1 MNLLNSFND
10 FYDNLS
16 SNGLFFFWIIVFL
29 FVFLIFLL
37 IVLYFKNKKL
47 IKLLKDNRDTTIN
60 TISEEAPIENKEV
73 PISNATFTVEDKI
86 LENDTTSSTDVK
98 EVIKDDG
105 QMSMFGSAE
114 PKTVKEVIKDEP
126 KNDVQMV
133 NEIKPIVNETKVIKD
148 NIQDVN
154 GPYKKNVL
162 REMNTRGQTSPI
174 NIVKKEE
181 ASDTTFNDY
190 NDSLDTNGI
199 DLGEDG
205 LSPLESMEDVYDVN
219 DSMRFAS
226 DVVSRMEKDVKPSN
240 IELTEYEKK
249 QEEEAIISYDELLKV
264 KDKIY
269 NITEDE
275 ETDEFIDELKNFRL
289 DLQ

>member
-1 MNLLNSFND
+1 MVVEVNNMNLLNSFND

-16 SNGLFFFWIIVFL
+16 SNGLFFFWIVVFL

-47 IKLLKDNRDTTIN
+47 VKLLRDNRDDAIN
-60 TISEEAPIENKEV
+60 TIRDDTSIENKEV
-73 PISNATFTVEDKI
+73 PTSNDTLTVEDKI
-86 LENDTTSSTDVK
+86 LNDDTTSLTGVK
-98 EVIKDDG
+98 EIVDD
-105 QMSMFGSAE
+105 E
-114 PKTVKEVIKDEP
+114 N
-126 KNDVQMV
+126 KNDIQMV
-133 NEIKPIVNETKVIKD
+133 NEIKPVVNETKVVKD
-148 NIQDVN
+148 NIQDVS

-174 NIVKKEE
+174 SIVADDN
-181 ASDTTFNDY
+181 ASSTTFSDY
-190 NDSLDTNGI
+190 SDNLDTMGI
-199 DLGEDG
+199 DFREDNG
-205 LSPLESMEDVYDVN
+205 TPLDDMEDVYDVN
-219 DSMRFAS
+219 DNMRFAS
-226 DVVSRMEKDVKPSN
+226 DVVSRMEKDVRPSN

-275 ETDEFIDELKNFRL
+275 DNDEFIDELKNFRL
-289 DLQ
+289 DLK

>member
-16 SNGLFFFWIIVFL
+16 SNGLFFFWIVVFL
-29 FVFLIFLL
+29 FVLLIFLL

-47 IKLLKDNRDTTIN
+47 VKLLRDNRDDAIN
-60 TISEEAPIENKEV
+60 TIRDDTSIENKEV
-73 PISNATFTVEDKI
+73 PTSNDTLTVEDKI
-86 LENDTTSSTDVK
+86 LNDDTTSLTGVK
-98 EVIKDDG
+98 EIVDD
-105 QMSMFGSAE
+105 E
-114 PKTVKEVIKDEP
+114 N
-126 KNDVQMV
+126 KNDIQMV
-133 NEIKPIVNETKVIKD
+133 NEIKPVVNETKVVKD
-148 NIQDVN
+148 NIQDVS

-174 NIVKKEE
+174 SIVADDN
-181 ASDTTFNDY
+181 ASSTTFSDY
-190 NDSLDTNGI
+190 SDNLDTMGI
-199 DLGEDG
+199 DLREDNG
-205 LSPLESMEDVYDVN
+205 TPLDDMEDVYDVN
-219 DSMRFAS
+219 DNMRFAS

-275 ETDEFIDELKNFRL
+275 DNDEFIDELKNFRL
-289 DLQ
+289 DLK

>member
-47 IKLLKDNRDTTIN
+47 IKLLKDNRDITIN
-60 TISEEAPIENKEV
+60 TISEEALIENKEV

-86 LENDTTSSTDVK
+86 LENDTTFLTD
-98 EVIKDDG
+98 
-105 QMSMFGSAE
+105 
-114 PKTVKEVIKDEP
+114 VKEVIKDEP

>member
-16 SNGLFFFWIIVFL
+16 SNGLFFFWIVVFL

-47 IKLLKDNRDTTIN
+47 VKLLRDNRDDAIN
-60 TISEEAPIENKEV
+60 TIRDDTSIENKEV
-73 PISNATFTVEDKI
+73 PTSNDTLTVEDKI
-86 LENDTTSSTDVK
+86 LNDDTTSLTGVK
-98 EVIKDDG
+98 EIVDD
-105 QMSMFGSAE
+105 E
-114 PKTVKEVIKDEP
+114 N
-126 KNDVQMV
+126 KNDIQMV
-133 NEIKPIVNETKVIKD
+133 NEIKPVVNETKVVKD
-148 NIQDVN
+148 NIQDVS

-174 NIVKKEE
+174 SIVADDN
-181 ASDTTFNDY
+181 ASSTTFSDY
-190 NDSLDTNGI
+190 SDNLDTMGI
-199 DLGEDG
+199 DLREDNG
-205 LSPLESMEDVYDVN
+205 TPLNDMEDVYAVN
-219 DSMRFAS
+219 DNMRFAS
-226 DVVSRMEKDVKPSN
+226 DVVSRMEKDVRPSN

-275 ETDEFIDELKNFRL
+275 DNDEFIDELKNFRL
-289 DLQ
+289 DLK

>member
-16 SNGLFFFWIIVFL
+16 SNGLFFFWIVVFL

-47 IKLLKDNRDTTIN
+47 VKLLRDNRDDAIN
-60 TISEEAPIENKEV
+60 TIRDDTSIENKEV
-73 PISNATFTVEDKI
+73 PTSNDTLTVEDKI
-86 LENDTTSSTDVK
+86 LNDDTTSLTGVK
-98 EVIKDDG
+98 EIVDD
-105 QMSMFGSAE
+105 E
-114 PKTVKEVIKDEP
+114 N
-126 KNDVQMV
+126 KNDIQMV
-133 NEIKPIVNETKVIKD
+133 NEIKPVVNETKVVKD
-148 NIQDVN
+148 NIQDVS

-174 NIVKKEE
+174 SIVADDN
-181 ASDTTFNDY
+181 ASSTTFSDY
-190 NDSLDTNGI
+190 SDNLDTMGI
-199 DLGEDG
+199 DLREDNG
-205 LSPLESMEDVYDVN
+205 TPLDDMEDVYDVSDN
-219 DSMRFAS
+219 MRFAS
-226 DVVSRMEKDVKPSN
+226 DVVSRMEKDVRPSN

-275 ETDEFIDELKNFRL
+275 DNDEFIDELKNFRL
-289 DLQ
+289 DLK

>member
-16 SNGLFFFWIIVFL
+16 SNGLFFFWIVVFL
-29 FVFLIFLL
+29 FVLLIFLL

-47 IKLLKDNRDTTIN
+47 VKLLRDNRDDAIN
-60 TISEEAPIENKEV
+60 TIRDDTSIENKEV
-73 PISNATFTVEDKI
+73 PTSNDTLTVEDKI
-86 LENDTTSSTDVK
+86 LNDDTTSLTGVK
-98 EVIKDDG
+98 EIVDD
-105 QMSMFGSAE
+105 E
-114 PKTVKEVIKDEP
+114 N
-126 KNDVQMV
+126 KNDIQMV
-133 NEIKPIVNETKVIKD
+133 NEIKPVVNETKVVKD
-148 NIQDVN
+148 NIQDVS

-174 NIVKKEE
+174 SIVADDN
-181 ASDTTFNDY
+181 ASSTTFSDY
-190 NDSLDTNGI
+190 SDNLDTMGI
-199 DLGEDG
+199 DLREDNG
-205 LSPLESMEDVYDVN
+205 TPLDDMEDVYAVN
-219 DSMRFAS
+219 DNMRFAS
-226 DVVSRMEKDVKPSN
+226 DVVSRMEKDVRPSN

-275 ETDEFIDELKNFRL
+275 DNDEFIDELKNFRL
-289 DLQ
+289 DLK

>member
-73 PISNATFTVEDKI
+73 PISNATFT
-86 LENDTTSSTDVK
+86 LENDTTSLTDVK
-98 EVIKDDG
+98 EVIKDE
-105 QMSMFGSAE
+105 S
-114 PKTVKEVIKDEP
+114 

-190 NDSLDTNGI
+190 NNGI

>member
-1 MNLLNSFND
+1 MVVEVNNMNLLNSFND

-16 SNGLFFFWIIVFL
+16 SNGLFFFWIVVFL

-47 IKLLKDNRDTTIN
+47 VKLLRDNRDDAIN
-60 TISEEAPIENKEV
+60 TIRDDTSIENKEV
-73 PISNATFTVEDKI
+73 PTSNDTLTVEDKI
-86 LENDTTSSTDVK
+86 LNDDTTSLTGVK
-98 EVIKDDG
+98 EIVDD
-105 QMSMFGSAE
+105 E
-114 PKTVKEVIKDEP
+114 N
-126 KNDVQMV
+126 KNDIQMV
-133 NEIKPIVNETKVIKD
+133 NEIKPVVNETKVLKD
-148 NIQDVN
+148 NIQDVS

-174 NIVKKEE
+174 SIVADDN
-181 ASDTTFNDY
+181 ASSTTFSDY
-190 NDSLDTNGI
+190 SDNLDTMGI
-199 DLGEDG
+199 DLREDNG
-205 LSPLESMEDVYDVN
+205 TPLDDMEDVYAVN
-219 DSMRFAS
+219 DNMRFAS
-226 DVVSRMEKDVKPSN
+226 DVVSRMEKDVRPSN

-275 ETDEFIDELKNFRL
+275 DNDEFIDELKNFRL
-289 DLQ
+289 DLK

>member
-16 SNGLFFFWIIVFL
+16 SNGLFFFWIVVFL
-29 FVFLIFLL
+29 FMFLIFLL

-47 IKLLKDNRDTTIN
+47 VKLLRDNRDDAIN
-60 TISEEAPIENKEV
+60 TIRDDTSIENKEV
-73 PISNATFTVEDKI
+73 PTSNDTLTVEDKI
-86 LENDTTSSTDVK
+86 LNDDTTSLTGVK
-98 EVIKDDG
+98 EIVDD
-105 QMSMFGSAE
+105 E
-114 PKTVKEVIKDEP
+114 N
-126 KNDVQMV
+126 KNDIQMV
-133 NEIKPIVNETKVIKD
+133 NEIKPVVNETKVVKD
-148 NIQDVN
+148 NIQDVS

-174 NIVKKEE
+174 SIVADDN
-181 ASDTTFNDY
+181 ASSTTFSDY
-190 NDSLDTNGI
+190 SDNLDTMGI
-199 DLGEDG
+199 DLREDNG
-205 LSPLESMEDVYDVN
+205 TPLNDMEDVYDVN
-219 DSMRFAS
+219 DNMRFAS
-226 DVVSRMEKDVKPSN
+226 DVVSRMEKDVRPSN

-275 ETDEFIDELKNFRL
+275 DNDEFIDELKNFRL
-289 DLQ
+289 DLK

>member
-16 SNGLFFFWIIVFL
+16 SNGLFFFWIVVFL

-47 IKLLKDNRDTTIN
+47 VKLLRDNRDDAIN
-60 TISEEAPIENKEV
+60 TIRDDTSIENKEV
-73 PISNATFTVEDKI
+73 PTSNDTLTVEDKI
-86 LENDTTSSTDVK
+86 LNDDTTSLTGVK
-98 EVIKDDG
+98 EIVDD
-105 QMSMFGSAE
+105 E
-114 PKTVKEVIKDEP
+114 N
-126 KNDVQMV
+126 KNDIQMV
-133 NEIKPIVNETKVIKD
+133 NEIKPVVNETKVVKD
-148 NIQDVN
+148 NIQDVS

-174 NIVKKEE
+174 SIVADDN
-181 ASDTTFNDY
+181 ASSTTFSDY
-190 NDSLDTNGI
+190 SDNLDTMGI
-199 DLGEDG
+199 DLREDNG
-205 LSPLESMEDVYDVN
+205 TPLDDMEDVYAVN
-219 DSMRFAS
+219 DNMRFAS
-226 DVVSRMEKDVKPSN
+226 DVVSRMEKDVRPSN

-275 ETDEFIDELKNFRL
+275 DNDEFIDELKNFRL
-289 DLQ
+289 DLK

>member
-1 MNLLNSFND
+1 MVVEVNNMNLLNSFND

-16 SNGLFFFWIIVFL
+16 SNGLFFFWIVVFL

-47 IKLLKDNRDTTIN
+47 IKLIRDNKIDTLKEDVV
-60 TISEEAPIENKEV
+60 KEV
-73 PISNATFTVEDKI
+73 SINGNNAIKEEI
-86 LENDTTSSTDVK
+86 LENNSDTSSLNDFKDTIK
-98 EVIKDDG
+98 E
-105 QMSMFGSAE
+105 
-114 PKTVKEVIKDEP
+114 EVNEEVS
-126 KNDVQMV
+126 NDILMV
-133 NEIKPIVNETKVIKD
+133 NDIKPVINDIKPAVNEMNITND
-148 NIQDVN
+148 NMLDVN
-154 GPYKKNVL
+154 GPYKKNIL

-174 NIVKKEE
+174 SIVREE
-181 ASDTTFNDY
+181 DNSTTFNDY
-190 NDSLDTNGI
+190 NDGLDTRGI

-205 LSPLESMEDVYDVN
+205 LSPLENMEDVYDVN

-226 DVVSRMEKDVKPSN
+226 DVVSRMERDVKPSN

-275 ETDEFIDELKNFRL
+275 EDDEFIDELKNFRL
-289 DLQ
+289 DLE

>member
-1 MNLLNSFND
+1 MVVEVNNMNLLNSFND

-16 SNGLFFFWIIVFL
+16 SNGLFFFWIVVFL

-47 IKLLKDNRDTTIN
+47 IKLIRDNKIDTLKEDVV
-60 TISEEAPIENKEV
+60 KEV
-73 PISNATFTVEDKI
+73 SINGNNAIKEEI
-86 LENDTTSSTDVK
+86 LENNSDTSSLNDFKDTIK
-98 EVIKDDG
+98 E
-105 QMSMFGSAE
+105 
-114 PKTVKEVIKDEP
+114 EVNEEVS
-126 KNDVQMV
+126 NDILMV
-133 NEIKPIVNETKVIKD
+133 NDIKPVINDIKPAVNEMNITND
-148 NIQDVN
+148 NMQDVN
-154 GPYKKNVL
+154 GPYKKNIL
-162 REMNTRGQTSPI
+162 REMNTRRQTSPI
-174 NIVKKEE
+174 SIVREE
-181 ASDTTFNDY
+181 DNSTTFNDY
-190 NDSLDTNGI
+190 NDGLDTRGI

-205 LSPLESMEDVYDVN
+205 LSPLENMEDVYDVN

>member
-10 FYDNLS
+10 FYNNLS
-16 SNGLFFFWIIVFL
+16 SNGLFFFWIVAFL
-29 FVFLIFLL
+29 FIFLIFLL
-37 IVLYFKNKKL
+37 IVLYLKNKKL
-47 IKLLKDNRDTTIN
+47 IKLLKENRNDVN
-60 TISEEAPIENKEV
+60 TIDEDISIENKEIPV
-73 PISNATFTVEDKI
+73 VSNTPTKEDKI
-86 LENDTTSSTDVK
+86 LEDDTTYLTEVK
-98 EVIKDDG
+98 EV
-105 QMSMFGSAE
+105 
-114 PKTVKEVIKDEP
+114 VKDEP
-126 KNDVQMV
+126 MNDIQMV

-174 NIVKKEE
+174 NIVKKEDS
-181 ASDTTFNDY
+181 SDTTFNDY
-190 NDSLDTNGI
+190 NDGLDINGI

-219 DSMRFAS
+219 DSMRFAG

>member
-1 MNLLNSFND
+1 MVVEVSNMNLLNSFND
-10 FYDNLS
+10 FYNNLS
-16 SNGLFFFWIIVFL
+16 SNGLFFFWIVAFL
-29 FVFLIFLL
+29 FIFLIFLL
-37 IVLYFKNKKL
+37 IVLYLKNKKL
-47 IKLLKDNRDTTIN
+47 IKLLKENRNDVN
-60 TISEEAPIENKEV
+60 TIDEDISIENKEIPV
-73 PISNATFTVEDKI
+73 VSNTPIKEDKI
-86 LENDTTSSTDVK
+86 LEDDTTYLTEVK
-98 EVIKDDG
+98 EV
-105 QMSMFGSAE
+105 
-114 PKTVKEVIKDEP
+114 VKDEP
-126 KNDVQMV
+126 MNDIQMV

-174 NIVKKEE
+174 NIVKKEDS
-181 ASDTTFNDY
+181 SDTTFNDY
-190 NDSLDTNGI
+190 NDGLDINGI

-219 DSMRFAS
+219 DSMRFAG

>member
-16 SNGLFFFWIIVFL
+16 SNGLFFFWIVVFL

-47 IKLLKDNRDTTIN
+47 VKLLRDNRDDAIN
-60 TISEEAPIENKEV
+60 TIRDDTSIENKEV
-73 PISNATFTVEDKI
+73 PTSNDTLTVEDKI
-86 LENDTTSSTDVK
+86 LNDDTTSLTGVK
-98 EVIKDDG
+98 EIVDD
-105 QMSMFGSAE
+105 E
-114 PKTVKEVIKDEP
+114 N
-126 KNDVQMV
+126 KNDIQMV
-133 NEIKPIVNETKVIKD
+133 NEIKPVVNETKVLKD
-148 NIQDVN
+148 NIQDVS

-174 NIVKKEE
+174 SIVADDN
-181 ASDTTFNDY
+181 ASSTTFSDY
-190 NDSLDTNGI
+190 SDNLDTMGI
-199 DLGEDG
+199 DLREDNG
-205 LSPLESMEDVYDVN
+205 TPLDDMEDVYDVN
-219 DSMRFAS
+219 DNMRFAS
-226 DVVSRMEKDVKPSN
+226 DVVSRMEKDVRPSN

-275 ETDEFIDELKNFRL
+275 DNDEFIDELKNFRL
-289 DLQ
+289 DLK

>member
-16 SNGLFFFWIIVFL
+16 SNGLFFFWIVVFL

-47 IKLLKDNRDTTIN
+47 VKLLRDNRDDAIN
-60 TISEEAPIENKEV
+60 TIRDDTSIENKEV
-73 PISNATFTVEDKI
+73 PTSNDTLTVEDKI
-86 LENDTTSSTDVK
+86 LNDDTTSLTGVK
-98 EVIKDDG
+98 EIVDD
-105 QMSMFGSAE
+105 E
-114 PKTVKEVIKDEP
+114 N
-126 KNDVQMV
+126 KNDIQMV
-133 NEIKPIVNETKVIKD
+133 NEIKPVVNETKVVKD
-148 NIQDVN
+148 NIQDVS

-174 NIVKKEE
+174 SIVADDN
-181 ASDTTFNDY
+181 ASSTTFSDY
-190 NDSLDTNGI
+190 SDNLDTMGI
-199 DLGEDG
+199 DLREDNG
-205 LSPLESMEDVYDVN
+205 TPLNDMEDVYDVN
-219 DSMRFAS
+219 DNMRFAS
-226 DVVSRMEKDVKPSN
+226 DVVSRMEKDVRPSN

-275 ETDEFIDELKNFRL
+275 DNDEFIDELKNFRL
-289 DLQ
+289 DLK

>member
-16 SNGLFFFWIIVFL
+16 SNGLFFFWIVVFL

-47 IKLLKDNRDTTIN
+47 VKLLRDNRDDAIN
-60 TISEEAPIENKEV
+60 TIRDDTSIENKEV
-73 PISNATFTVEDKI
+73 PTSNDTLTVEDKI
-86 LENDTTSSTDVK
+86 LNDDTTSLTGVK
-98 EVIKDDG
+98 EIVDD
-105 QMSMFGSAE
+105 E
-114 PKTVKEVIKDEP
+114 N
-126 KNDVQMV
+126 KNDIQMV
-133 NEIKPIVNETKVIKD
+133 NEIKPVVNETKVVKD
-148 NIQDVN
+148 NIQDVS

-174 NIVKKEE
+174 SIVADDN
-181 ASDTTFNDY
+181 ASSTTFSDY
-190 NDSLDTNGI
+190 SDNLDTMGI
-199 DLGEDG
+199 DFREDNG
-205 LSPLESMEDVYDVN
+205 TPLDDMEDVYAVN
-219 DSMRFAS
+219 DNMRFAS
-226 DVVSRMEKDVKPSN
+226 DVVSRMEKDVRPSN

-275 ETDEFIDELKNFRL
+275 DNDEFIDELKNFRL
-289 DLQ
+289 DLK

>member
-1 MNLLNSFND
+1 MVVEVSNMNLLNSFND
-10 FYDNLS
+10 FYNNLS
-16 SNGLFFFWIIVFL
+16 SNGLFFFWIIAFL

-37 IVLYFKNKKL
+37 IVLYLKNKKL
-47 IKLLKDNRDTTIN
+47 IKLLKENRNDVN
-60 TISEEAPIENKEV
+60 TIDEDISIENKEIPV
-73 PISNATFTVEDKI
+73 VSNTLTKENKI
-86 LENDTTSSTDVK
+86 LEDDTTYLTEVK
-98 EVIKDDG
+98 EV
-105 QMSMFGSAE
+105 
-114 PKTVKEVIKDEP
+114 VKDEP
-126 KNDVQMV
+126 MNDIQMV

-174 NIVKKEE
+174 NIVKKEDS
-181 ASDTTFNDY
+181 SDTTFNDY
-190 NDSLDTNGI
+190 NDGLDINGI

-219 DSMRFAS
+219 DSMRFAG

-240 IELTEYEKK
+240 IELTEYETK
-249 QEEEAIISYDELLKV
+249 QVEEAIISYDELLKV

>member
-1 MNLLNSFND
+1 MVVEVNNMNLLNSFND

-16 SNGLFFFWIIVFL
+16 SNGLFFFWIVVFL

-47 IKLLKDNRDTTIN
+47 VKLLRDNRDDAIN
-60 TISEEAPIENKEV
+60 TIRDDTSIENKEV
-73 PISNATFTVEDKI
+73 PTSNDTLTVEDKI
-86 LENDTTSSTDVK
+86 LNDDTTSLTGVK
-98 EVIKDDG
+98 EIVDD
-105 QMSMFGSAE
+105 E
-114 PKTVKEVIKDEP
+114 N
-126 KNDVQMV
+126 KNDIQMV
-133 NEIKPIVNETKVIKD
+133 NEIKPVVNETKVVKD
-148 NIQDVN
+148 NIQDVS

-174 NIVKKEE
+174 SIVADDN
-181 ASDTTFNDY
+181 ASSTTFSDY
-190 NDSLDTNGI
+190 SDNLDTMGI
-199 DLGEDG
+199 DLREDNG
-205 LSPLESMEDVYDVN
+205 TPLDDMEDVYAVN
-219 DSMRFAS
+219 DNMRFAS
-226 DVVSRMEKDVKPSN
+226 DVVSRMEKDVRPSN

-275 ETDEFIDELKNFRL
+275 DNDEFIDELKNFRL
-289 DLQ
+289 DLK

>member
-16 SNGLFFFWIIVFL
+16 SNGLFFFWIVVFL

-47 IKLLKDNRDTTIN
+47 VKLLRDNRDDAIN
-60 TISEEAPIENKEV
+60 TIRDDTSIENKEV
-73 PISNATFTVEDKI
+73 LTSNDTLTVEDKI
-86 LENDTTSSTDVK
+86 LNDDTTSLTGVK
-98 EVIKDDG
+98 EIVDD
-105 QMSMFGSAE
+105 E
-114 PKTVKEVIKDEP
+114 N
-126 KNDVQMV
+126 KNDIQMV
-133 NEIKPIVNETKVIKD
+133 NEIKPVVNETKVVKD
-148 NIQDVN
+148 NIQDVS

-174 NIVKKEE
+174 SIVADDN
-181 ASDTTFNDY
+181 ASSTTFSDY
-190 NDSLDTNGI
+190 SDNLDTMGI
-199 DLGEDG
+199 DLREDNG
-205 LSPLESMEDVYDVN
+205 TPLDDMEDVYAVN
-219 DSMRFAS
+219 DNMRFAS
-226 DVVSRMEKDVKPSN
+226 DVVSRMEKDVRPSN

-275 ETDEFIDELKNFRL
+275 DNDEFIDELKNFRL
-289 DLQ
+289 DLK

>member
-16 SNGLFFFWIIVFL
+16 SNGLFFFWIVVFL

-47 IKLLKDNRDTTIN
+47 IKLIRDNKIDTLKEDVV
-60 TISEEAPIENKEV
+60 KEV
-73 PISNATFTVEDKI
+73 SINGNNAIKEEI
-86 LENDTTSSTDVK
+86 LENNSDTSSLNDFKDTIK
-98 EVIKDDG
+98 E
-105 QMSMFGSAE
+105 
-114 PKTVKEVIKDEP
+114 EVNEEVS
-126 KNDVQMV
+126 NDILMV
-133 NEIKPIVNETKVIKD
+133 NDIKPVINDIKPAVNEMNITND
-148 NIQDVN
+148 NMLDVN
-154 GPYKKNVL
+154 GPYKKNIL

-174 NIVKKEE
+174 SIVREE
-181 ASDTTFNDY
+181 DNSTTFNDY
-190 NDSLDTNGI
+190 NDGLDTRGI

-205 LSPLESMEDVYDVN
+205 LSPLENMEDVYDVN

-226 DVVSRMEKDVKPSN
+226 DVVSRMERDVKPSN

-275 ETDEFIDELKNFRL
+275 EDDEFIDELKNFRL
-289 DLQ
+289 DLE

>member
-10 FYDNLS
+10 FYNNLS
-16 SNGLFFFWIIVFL
+16 SNGLFFFWIVAFL

-47 IKLLKDNRDTTIN
+47 VKLLRDNIDTTIN
-60 TISEEAPIENKEV
+60 TIRDDTSIENKEV
-73 PISNATFTVEDKI
+73 PTSNDNLIVEDKI
-86 LENDTTSSTDVK
+86 LNDDTTSLTGVK
-98 EVIKDDG
+98 EIIDD
-105 QMSMFGSAE
+105 E
-114 PKTVKEVIKDEP
+114 N
-126 KNDVQMV
+126 KNDIQMV
-133 NEIKPIVNETKVIKD
+133 NEIKPIVNETKVVKD
-148 NIQDVN
+148 NIQDVS

-174 NIVKKEE
+174 SIVTDDNASNITF
-181 ASDTTFNDY
+181 SDYSDN
-190 NDSLDTNGI
+190 LDIMGI
-199 DLGEDG
+199 DLREDNG
-205 LSPLESMEDVYDVN
+205 SPLDDMEDVYDVN
-219 DSMRFAS
+219 DNMRFAS

-275 ETDEFIDELKNFRL
+275 DNDEFIDELKNFRL
-289 DLQ
+289 DLK

>member
-1 MNLLNSFND
+1 MVVEVSNMNLLNSFND
-10 FYDNLS
+10 FYNNLS
-16 SNGLFFFWIIVFL
+16 SNGLFFFWIVAFL
-29 FVFLIFLL
+29 FIFLIFLL
-37 IVLYFKNKKL
+37 IVLYLKNKKL
-47 IKLLKDNRDTTIN
+47 IKLLKENRNDVN
-60 TISEEAPIENKEV
+60 TIDEDISIENKEIPV
-73 PISNATFTVEDKI
+73 VSNTPTKEDKI
-86 LENDTTSSTDVK
+86 LEDDTTYLTEVK
-98 EVIKDDG
+98 EV
-105 QMSMFGSAE
+105 
-114 PKTVKEVIKDEP
+114 VKDEP
-126 KNDVQMV
+126 MNDIQMV

-174 NIVKKEE
+174 NIVKKEDS
-181 ASDTTFNDY
+181 SDTTFNDY
-190 NDSLDTNGI
+190 NDGLDINGI

-219 DSMRFAS
+219 DSMRFAG

>member
-16 SNGLFFFWIIVFL
+16 SNGLFFFWIVVFL

-47 IKLLKDNRDTTIN
+47 VKLLRDNRDDAIN
-60 TISEEAPIENKEV
+60 TIRDDTSIENKEV
-73 PISNATFTVEDKI
+73 PTSNDTLTVEDKI
-86 LENDTTSSTDVK
+86 LNDDTTSLTGVK
-98 EVIKDDG
+98 EIVDD
-105 QMSMFGSAE
+105 E
-114 PKTVKEVIKDEP
+114 N
-126 KNDVQMV
+126 KNDIQMV
-133 NEIKPIVNETKVIKD
+133 NEIKPVVNETKVVKD
-148 NIQDVN
+148 NIQDVS

-174 NIVKKEE
+174 SIVADDN
-181 ASDTTFNDY
+181 ASSTTFSDY
-190 NDSLDTNGI
+190 SDNLDTMGI
-199 DLGEDG
+199 DLREDNG
-205 LSPLESMEDVYDVN
+205 SPLDDMEDVYDVN
-219 DSMRFAS
+219 DNMRFAS

-275 ETDEFIDELKNFRL
+275 EDDEFIDELKNFRL
-289 DLQ
+289 DLE

>member
-1 MNLLNSFND
+1 MVVEVNNMNLLNSFND

-16 SNGLFFFWIIVFL
+16 SNGLFFFWIVVFL

-47 IKLLKDNRDTTIN
+47 VKLLRDNRDDAIN
-60 TISEEAPIENKEV
+60 TIRDDTSIENKEV
-73 PISNATFTVEDKI
+73 PTSNDTLTVEDKI
-86 LENDTTSSTDVK
+86 LNDDTTSLTGVK
-98 EVIKDDG
+98 EIVDD
-105 QMSMFGSAE
+105 E
-114 PKTVKEVIKDEP
+114 N
-126 KNDVQMV
+126 KNDIQMV
-133 NEIKPIVNETKVIKD
+133 NEIKPVVNETKVLKD
-148 NIQDVN
+148 NIQDVS

-174 NIVKKEE
+174 SIVADDN
-181 ASDTTFNDY
+181 ASSTTFSDY
-190 NDSLDTNGI
+190 SDNLDTMGI
-199 DLGEDG
+199 DLREDNG
-205 LSPLESMEDVYDVN
+205 TPLDDMEDVYDVN
-219 DSMRFAS
+219 DNMRFAS
-226 DVVSRMEKDVKPSN
+226 DVVSRMEKDVRPSN

-275 ETDEFIDELKNFRL
+275 DNDEFIDELKNFRL
-289 DLQ
+289 DLK

>member
-10 FYDNLS
+10 FYNNLS
-16 SNGLFFFWIIVFL
+16 SNGLFFFWIVAFL

-47 IKLLKDNRDTTIN
+47 VKLLRDNRDDAIN
-60 TISEEAPIENKEV
+60 TIRDDTSIENKEV
-73 PISNATFTVEDKI
+73 PTSNDNLTVEDKI
-86 LENDTTSSTDVK
+86 LNDDTTSLTGVK
-98 EVIKDDG
+98 EIIDD
-105 QMSMFGSAE
+105 E
-114 PKTVKEVIKDEP
+114 N
-126 KNDVQMV
+126 KNDIQMV
-133 NEIKPIVNETKVIKD
+133 NEIKPIVNETKVVKD
-148 NIQDVN
+148 NIQDVS

-174 NIVKKEE
+174 SIVTDDN
-181 ASDTTFNDY
+181 ASSTTFSDY
-190 NDSLDTNGI
+190 SDNLDTMGI
-199 DLGEDG
+199 DLREDNG
-205 LSPLESMEDVYDVN
+205 SPLDDMEDVYDVN
-219 DSMRFAS
+219 DNMRFAS

-275 ETDEFIDELKNFRL
+275 EDDEFIDELKNFRL
-289 DLQ
+289 DLE

>member
-1 MNLLNSFND
+1 MVVEVNNMNLLNSFND

-16 SNGLFFFWIIVFL
+16 SNGLFFFWIVVFL

-47 IKLLKDNRDTTIN
+47 VKLLRDNRDDAIN
-60 TISEEAPIENKEV
+60 TIRDDTSIENKEV
-73 PISNATFTVEDKI
+73 PTSNDTLTVEDKI
-86 LENDTTSSTDVK
+86 LNDDTTSLTGVK
-98 EVIKDDG
+98 EIVDD
-105 QMSMFGSAE
+105 E
-114 PKTVKEVIKDEP
+114 N
-126 KNDVQMV
+126 KNDIQMV
-133 NEIKPIVNETKVIKD
+133 NEIKPVVNETKVVKD
-148 NIQDVN
+148 NIQDVS

-174 NIVKKEE
+174 SIVADDN
-181 ASDTTFNDY
+181 ASSTTFSDY
-190 NDSLDTNGI
+190 SDNLDTMGI
-199 DLGEDG
+199 DLREDNG
-205 LSPLESMEDVYDVN
+205 TPLNDMEDVYDVN
-219 DSMRFAS
+219 DNMRFAS
-226 DVVSRMEKDVKPSN
+226 DVVSRMEKDVRPSN

-275 ETDEFIDELKNFRL
+275 DNDEFIDELKNFRL
-289 DLQ
+289 DLK

>member
-16 SNGLFFFWIIVFL
+16 SNGLFFFWIVVFL

-37 IVLYFKNKKL
+37 ILLYFKNKKL
-47 IKLLKDNRDTTIN
+47 VKLLRDNRDDAIN
-60 TISEEAPIENKEV
+60 TIRDDTSIENKEV
-73 PISNATFTVEDKI
+73 PTSNDTLTVEDKI
-86 LENDTTSSTDVK
+86 LNDDTTSLTGVK
-98 EVIKDDG
+98 EIVDD
-105 QMSMFGSAE
+105 E
-114 PKTVKEVIKDEP
+114 N
-126 KNDVQMV
+126 KNDIQMV
-133 NEIKPIVNETKVIKD
+133 NEIKPVVNETKVLKD
-148 NIQDVN
+148 NIQDVS

-174 NIVKKEE
+174 SIVADDN
-181 ASDTTFNDY
+181 ASSTTFSDY
-190 NDSLDTNGI
+190 SDNLDTMGI
-199 DLGEDG
+199 DLREDNG
-205 LSPLESMEDVYDVN
+205 TPLDDMEDVYDVN
-219 DSMRFAS
+219 DNMRFAS

-275 ETDEFIDELKNFRL
+275 DNDEFIDELKNFRL
-289 DLQ
+289 DLK

>member
-1 MNLLNSFND
+1 MVVEVNNMNLLNSFND

-16 SNGLFFFWIIVFL
+16 SNGLFFFWIVVFL

-47 IKLLKDNRDTTIN
+47 VKLLRDNRDDVIN
-60 TISEEAPIENKEV
+60 TIRDDTSIENKEV
-73 PISNATFTVEDKI
+73 PTSNDTLTVEDKI
-86 LENDTTSSTDVK
+86 LNDDTTSLTGVK
-98 EVIKDDG
+98 EIVDD
-105 QMSMFGSAE
+105 E
-114 PKTVKEVIKDEP
+114 N
-126 KNDVQMV
+126 KNDIQMV
-133 NEIKPIVNETKVIKD
+133 NEIKPVVNETKVVKD
-148 NIQDVN
+148 NIQDVS

-174 NIVKKEE
+174 SIVADDN
-181 ASDTTFNDY
+181 ASSTTFSDY
-190 NDSLDTNGI
+190 SDNLDTMGI
-199 DLGEDG
+199 DLREDNG
-205 LSPLESMEDVYDVN
+205 TPLDDMEDVYAVN
-219 DSMRFAS
+219 DNMRFAS
-226 DVVSRMEKDVKPSN
+226 DVVSRMEKDVRPSN

-275 ETDEFIDELKNFRL
+275 DNDEFIDELKNFRL
-289 DLQ
+289 DLK

>member
-1 MNLLNSFND
+1 MVVEVNNMNLLNSFND

-16 SNGLFFFWIIVFL
+16 SNGLFFFWIVVFL

-47 IKLLKDNRDTTIN
+47 VKLLRDNRDDAIN
-60 TISEEAPIENKEV
+60 TIRDDTSIENKEV
-73 PISNATFTVEDKI
+73 PTSNDTLTVEDKI
-86 LENDTTSSTDVK
+86 LNDDTTSLTGVK
-98 EVIKDDG
+98 EIVDD
-105 QMSMFGSAE
+105 E
-114 PKTVKEVIKDEP
+114 N
-126 KNDVQMV
+126 KNDIQMV
-133 NEIKPIVNETKVIKD
+133 NEIKPVVNETKVVKD
-148 NIQDVN
+148 NIQDVS

-174 NIVKKEE
+174 SIVADDN
-181 ASDTTFNDY
+181 ASSTTFSDY
-190 NDSLDTNGI
+190 SDNLDTMGI
-199 DLGEDG
+199 DLREDNG
-205 LSPLESMEDVYDVN
+205 TPLDDMEDVYDVN
-219 DSMRFAS
+219 DNMRFAS
-226 DVVSRMEKDVKPSN
+226 DVVSRMEKDVRPSN

-275 ETDEFIDELKNFRL
+275 DNDEFIDELKNFRL
-289 DLQ
+289 DLK

>member
-16 SNGLFFFWIIVFL
+16 SNGLFFFWIVVFL

-47 IKLLKDNRDTTIN
+47 VKLLRDNRDDAIN
-60 TISEEAPIENKEV
+60 TIRDDTSIENKEV
-73 PISNATFTVEDKI
+73 PTSNDTLTVEDKI
-86 LENDTTSSTDVK
+86 LNDDTTSLTGVK
-98 EVIKDDG
+98 EIVDD
-105 QMSMFGSAE
+105 E
-114 PKTVKEVIKDEP
+114 N
-126 KNDVQMV
+126 KNDIQMV
-133 NEIKPIVNETKVIKD
+133 NEIKPVVNETKVLKD
-148 NIQDVN
+148 NIQDVS

-174 NIVKKEE
+174 SIVADDN
-181 ASDTTFNDY
+181 ASSTTFSDY
-190 NDSLDTNGI
+190 SDNLDTMGI
-199 DLGEDG
+199 DLREDNG
-205 LSPLESMEDVYDVN
+205 TPLDDMEDVYAVN
-219 DSMRFAS
+219 DNMRFAS
-226 DVVSRMEKDVKPSN
+226 DVVSRMEKDVRPSN

-275 ETDEFIDELKNFRL
+275 DNDEFIDELKNFRL
-289 DLQ
+289 DLK

>member
-1 MNLLNSFND
+1 MVVEVNNINLLNSFND

-16 SNGLFFFWIIVFL
+16 SNGLFFFWIVVFL

-47 IKLLKDNRDTTIN
+47 VKLLRDNRDDAIN
-60 TISEEAPIENKEV
+60 TIRDDTSIENKEV
-73 PISNATFTVEDKI
+73 PTSNDTLTVEDKI
-86 LENDTTSSTDVK
+86 LNDDTTSLTGVK
-98 EVIKDDG
+98 EIVDD
-105 QMSMFGSAE
+105 E
-114 PKTVKEVIKDEP
+114 N
-126 KNDVQMV
+126 KNDIQMV
-133 NEIKPIVNETKVIKD
+133 NEIKPVVNETKVVKD
-148 NIQDVN
+148 NIQDVS

-174 NIVKKEE
+174 SIVADDN
-181 ASDTTFNDY
+181 ASSTTFSDY
-190 NDSLDTNGI
+190 SDNLDTMGI
-199 DLGEDG
+199 DLREDNG
-205 LSPLESMEDVYDVN
+205 TPLDDMEDVYDVN
-219 DSMRFAS
+219 DNMRFAS
-226 DVVSRMEKDVKPSN
+226 DVVSRMEKDVRPSN

-275 ETDEFIDELKNFRL
+275 DNDEFIDELKNFRL
-289 DLQ
+289 DLK

>member
-16 SNGLFFFWIIVFL
+16 SNGLFFFWIVVFL

-47 IKLLKDNRDTTIN
+47 VKLLRDNRDDAIN
-60 TISEEAPIENKEV
+60 TIRDDTSIENKEV
-73 PISNATFTVEDKI
+73 PTSNDTLTVEDKI
-86 LENDTTSSTDVK
+86 LNYDTTSLTGVK
-98 EVIKDDG
+98 EIVDD
-105 QMSMFGSAE
+105 E
-114 PKTVKEVIKDEP
+114 N
-126 KNDVQMV
+126 KNDIQMV
-133 NEIKPIVNETKVIKD
+133 NEIKPVVNETKVLKD
-148 NIQDVN
+148 NIQDVS

-174 NIVKKEE
+174 SIVADDN
-181 ASDTTFNDY
+181 ASSTTFSDY
-190 NDSLDTNGI
+190 SDNLDTMGI
-199 DLGEDG
+199 DLREDNG
-205 LSPLESMEDVYDVN
+205 TPLDDMEDVYAVN
-219 DSMRFAS
+219 DNMRFAS
-226 DVVSRMEKDVKPSN
+226 DVVSRMEKDVRPSN

-275 ETDEFIDELKNFRL
+275 DNDEFIDELKNFRL
-289 DLQ
+289 DLK